1 MAAYR
6 YRRELN
12 LRDGQ
17 RRRADRGQDLVVL
30 PVVPGLHRPE
40 YAHERGH
47 ADDEDPDHP
56 GGEQVLAALQDVAD
70 AVDRAR
76 LTVVHRRGLEG
87 AQEALLA
94 LGDQP

>member
-1 MAAYR
+1 MTPMS
-6 YRRELN
+6 
-12 LRDGQ
+12 
-17 RRRADRGQDLVVL
+17 RGITCLY
-30 PVVPGLHRPE
+30 RPE
-40 YAHERGH
+40 YAHEGGH

-76 LTVVHRRGLEG
+76 LAVVHRRGREG
-87 AQEALLA
+87 AHEALLA